1 MKGSSNPIPQ
11 VQLRSILDRYE
22 RPLLQ
27 YAARLTGDTD
37 RARDVVQET
46 FIRLCAAD
54 RAGVEDH
61 VAAWLFT
68 VCRTRALDQR
78 RKDGHME
85 TLSETMAATRP
96 SPMPGP
102 SEILEG
108 RQTTSRVAEILAY
121 LPANQQEAV
130 RLKFQEQMSYR
141 HIGEVMALSVS
152 HVGVLLHKALKAI
165 RKQLRADEE
174 ACAARRPQGDCDANR
189 CE

>member
-1 MKGSSNPIPQ
+1 MKDRSEPITHPW
-11 VQLRSILDRYE
+11 LRSILDRYE
-22 RPLLQ
+22 RPLLR

-54 RAGVEDH
+54 RAAVEDH

-68 VCRTRALDQR
+68 VCRRRALDHR
-78 RKDGHME
+78 RKDNRME
-85 TLSETMAATRP
+85 SLSETMTATCP

-102 SEILEG
+102 PEIVEG
-108 RQTTSRVAEILAY
+108 RQTTSRIAEILAF

-141 HIGEVMALSVS
+141 DIGKVMTLSAN

-165 RKQLRADEE
+165 RQQLRADEQT
-174 ACAARRPQGDCDANR
+174 CAARRPQGACDANR
-189 CE
+189 CQ